1 MTMLLITAREIQIP
15 VLSALLL
22 GGCAAKLVQMVRSRS
37 MAAGLGPTA
46 LFPMHL
52 RRPMAAAMVI
62 TECSLGVGLILTS
75 GRIGRGTPANTVRLA
90 AALLFLVAT
99 CALIELRGSKP
110 DVGCGCFGDFSTAPV
125 SGRSMTRSALLALAA
140 LTTVGLPP
148 LQPPEHGTGV
158 ILPLAFFA
166 AELILIAVISPEVG
180 EALVRLGY
188 SEPWELRRVAEA
200 RTIAAL
206 QRSSPWRRHAHMITA
221 PHPSDVWRELCWRY
235 VVYPGES
242 AGRPVEL
249 VFAIYLR
256 QHRPVIQAAL
266 VDAISGAVLPWPP
279 GVMRPGGVRLP
290 AVALTP
296 ATVLTSATGAG
307 PAPTSTSVPGA
318 VPVLGA
324 VPAGTVPGP
333 GTVPLAGSVPG
344 PASVPRQAPRVPAPM
359 LAAPTEPNAAG
370 TDEAGST
377 DGAGSWFGDLPF
389 SRDL

>member
-22 GGCAAKLVQMVRSRS
+22 GGCAAKLVHMVQSRS

-52 RRPMAAAMVI
+52 RRPMALAMCVM
-62 TECSLGVGLILTS
+62 EFCLGVGLILTS

-140 LTTVGLPP
+140 LTTVGLQP
-148 LQPPEHGTGV
+148 LQPPEHESAV
-158 ILPLAFFA
+158 ILPLGLFA

-188 SEPWELRRVAEA
+188 SEPCELRLVPEA

-296 ATVLTSATGAG
+296 AAVLTSATGAG
-307 PAPTSTSVPGA
+307 PAPTSTSVTGP
-318 VPVLGA
+318 VPRPASIPAPASVSA
-324 VPAGTVPGP
+324 PPPVQVP
-333 GTVPLAGSVPG
+333 VPG
-344 PASVPRQAPRVPAPM
+344 PAAVPVQAPRVPAPM
-359 LAAPTEPNAAG
+359 LAAPTEPDAG
-370 TDEAGST
+370 GPDEAGGAG
-377 DGAGSWFGDLPF
+377 GAGSWFGDLPF

>member
-1 MTMLLITAREIQIP
+1 
-15 VLSALLL
+15 
-22 GGCAAKLVQMVRSRS
+22 
-37 MAAGLGPTA
+37 
-46 LFPMHL
+46 
-52 RRPMAAAMVI
+52 
-62 TECSLGVGLILTS
+62 
-75 GRIGRGTPANTVRLA
+75 
-90 AALLFLVAT
+90 
-99 CALIELRGSKP
+99 
-110 DVGCGCFGDFSTAPV
+110 
-125 SGRSMTRSALLALAA
+125 
-140 LTTVGLPP
+140 
-148 LQPPEHGTGV
+148 LQPPEHGTAV
-158 ILPLAFFA
+158 ILPLGFFA

-188 SEPWELRRVAEA
+188 SEPCELRLVPEA

-296 ATVLTSATGAG
+296 AAVLTSATGAG
-307 PAPTSTSVPGA
+307 PAPTSTPVPGA
-318 VPVLGA
+318 VH
-324 VPAGTVPGP
+324 GP
-333 GTVPLAGSVPG
+333 GSVP
-344 PASVPRQAPRVPAPM
+344 VQAPRVPAPM
-359 LAAPTEPNAAG
+359 LAAPTEPDTGAAG
-370 TDEAGST
+370 GAAST
-377 DGAGSWFGDLPF
+377 GSWFGDLPF